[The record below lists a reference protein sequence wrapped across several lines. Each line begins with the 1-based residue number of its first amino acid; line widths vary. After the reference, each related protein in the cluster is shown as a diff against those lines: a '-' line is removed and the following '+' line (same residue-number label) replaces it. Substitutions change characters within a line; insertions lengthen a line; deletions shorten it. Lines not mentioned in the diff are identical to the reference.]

1 MSVVIFGGDPMA
13 DAIFAAGCFWG
24 VEHTFRNTEG
34 VTDTAVGYTG
44 GSTDAPSYESVCSG
58 QTGHAEAVRVV
69 FDPEKVS
76 YGALLDVFWQCHDP
90 RQLNRQGPDTG
101 TQYRT
106 AIFCLDEEQKK
117 VAEASKVALQK
128 SGRLQ
133 GVVVTEITMATEF
146 YMAEDYHQQYFEK
159 RAPSLGGFFG
169 R

>member
-1 MSVVIFGGDPMA
+1 MA

-34 VTDTAVGYTG
+34 VMDTAVGYIG
-44 GSTDAPSYESVCSG
+44 GFTDAPSYETVCSG

-69 FDPEKVS
+69 FDPGKVS
-76 YGALLDVFWQCHDP
+76 YGELLDVFWQCHDP

-106 AIFCLDEEQKK
+106 AIFCMDDEQRK
-117 VAEASKVALQK
+117 VAEASKAELQN
-128 SGRLQ
+128 SARLQ
-133 GVVVTEITMATEF
+133 GVIVTEITAATEF
-146 YMAEDYHQQYFEK
+146 FMAEEYHQQYFEK
-159 RAPSLGGFFG
+159 RGPSLGGFVG

>member
-1 MSVVIFGGDPMA
+1 MA

-34 VTDTAVGYTG
+34 VTDTAVGYIG
-44 GSTDAPSYESVCSG
+44 GTTENPTYESICGG

-76 YGALLDVFWQCHDP
+76 YDALLNVFWKCHDP

-106 AIFCLDEEQKK
+106 AIFYLDEEQKT
-117 VAEASKVALQK
+117 VAEASKAALQS
-128 SGRLQ
+128 SGRTQ
-133 GVVVTEITMATEF
+133 GVVVTEITAAPEF

-159 RAPSLGGFFG
+159 RGPSLSGFFG

>member
-1 MSVVIFGGDPMA
+1 MA

-34 VTDTAVGYTG
+34 VTDTFVGYIG

-76 YGALLDVFWQCHDP
+76 YEALLEVFWQCHDP

-101 TQYRT
+101 
-106 AIFCLDEEQKK
+106 CLLYT
-117 VAEASKVALQK
+117 S
-128 SGRLQ
+128 
-133 GVVVTEITMATEF
+133 
-146 YMAEDYHQQYFEK
+146 
-159 RAPSLGGFFG
+159 PSP
-169 R
+169 RDS